1 MRAVGLKVLKNK
13 LSEYVRMAEAGE
25 TVLITDREHV
35 VAELV
40 PPRADRAVRVGDAVL
55 ADLVRRG
62 LMTPPQHAPQALGPL
77 PAGTPALSPGRL
89 AADLEADRADR

>member
-1 MRAVGLKVLKNK
+1 MRL
-13 LSEYVRMAEAGE
+13 AEGGE
-25 TVLITDREHV
+25 IVLITDREQV

-62 LMTPPQHAPQALGPL
+62 LMSPPQHAPRPLGPL
-77 PAGTPALSPGRL
+77 PEGTVGPAPGQLLS
-89 AADLEADRADR
+89 DLDADRADR